1 MIVRARRPERVR
13 APASSDGRQ
22 VRQGAPDLAP
32 GWPGEAGVSGAGG
45 SCGASA
51 SACAGSVVGHSIRAV
66 SEEIRQIE
74 PEDEEIQ
81 EEWIREA
88 GPGRTVSAS
97 RVEEIGGWQV
107 AIWAMEYVRSD
118 PLETELRREI
128 VRALQAVKGVSTAEE
143 QDREQWFVAGAP
155 AGRDLV
161 AAAARVV
168 DELADQIRPHA
179 EGELG

>member
-1 MIVRARRPERVR
+1 
-13 APASSDGRQ
+13 
-22 VRQGAPDLAP
+22 
-32 GWPGEAGVSGAGG
+32 
-45 SCGASA
+45 
-51 SACAGSVVGHSIRAV
+51 V

-88 GPGRTVSAS
+88 ESGRTVSAN
-97 RVEEIGGWQV
+97 RVDEIGGWQV

-118 PLETELRREI
+118 PLETELRRQI

-143 QDREQWFVAGAP
+143 QDREQWFVTGAP
-155 AGRDLV
+155 AGRELV

-168 DELADQIRPHA
+168 DELADQIRPYA

>member
-1 MIVRARRPERVR
+1 MR
-13 APASSDGRQ
+13 
-22 VRQGAPDLAP
+22 
-32 GWPGEAGVSGAGG
+32 
-45 SCGASA
+45 
-51 SACAGSVVGHSIRAV
+51 HSIRAV

-88 GPGRTVSAS
+88 EPGRTVSAN
-97 RVEEIGGWQV
+97 RVDEIGGWQV

-118 PLETELRREI
+118 PLETELRRGI
-128 VRALQAVKGVSTAEE
+128 VRALQAVKGVSAAEE
-143 QDREQWFVAGAP
+143 QDREQWFVTGAP

-161 AAAARVV
+161 DAAARVV

>member
-1 MIVRARRPERVR
+1 M
-13 APASSDGRQ
+13 
-22 VRQGAPDLAP
+22 
-32 GWPGEAGVSGAGG
+32 
-45 SCGASA
+45 
-51 SACAGSVVGHSIRAV
+51 

-88 GPGRTVSAS
+88 EPGRTVSAN
-97 RVEEIGGWQV
+97 RVDEIGGWQV

-118 PLETELRREI
+118 PLETELRWGI
-128 VRALQAVKGVSTAEE
+128 VRALQAVKGVSAAEE
-143 QDREQWFVAGAP
+143 QDREQWFVTGAP

-161 AAAARVV
+161 DAAARVV